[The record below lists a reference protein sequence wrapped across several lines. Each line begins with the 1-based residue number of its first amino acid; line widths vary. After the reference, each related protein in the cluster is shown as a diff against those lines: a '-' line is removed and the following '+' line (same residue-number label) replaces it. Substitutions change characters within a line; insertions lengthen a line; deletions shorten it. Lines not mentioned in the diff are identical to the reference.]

1 MARIKIKSPKPGE
14 KLKDTPVKITI
25 ILPTKPKQKRYT

>member
-14 KLKDTPVKITI
+14 KLKGTPTKII
-25 ILPTKPKQKRYT
+25 VIPPAKPKQKRYT